1 MGVAGALVGS
11 AVLGAGTSLIGSSN
25 AADAQQQATAA
36 QTAANQ
42 AAIAE
47 QQREFDTQQANLA
60 PWLSAGT
67 SALGAQSNLLGLN
80 GNGAQQSAIS
90 SLQSSPL
97 YQSLYK
103 TGQNT
108 VLNNAA
114 ATGGLRG
121 GNATNSLYDL
131 GQSTLASVIQNQLA
145 NLGGLSGTGQSSA
158 TSLNASGANS
168 TNAIAQLLQ
177 QQGAVTGGGILG
189 STAANNAGLT
199 GVSQSLTN
207 LLNSGSLSSLFGSS
221 GSGLNSLI
229 GSANS
234 AAGLNADSLAT
245 IGLNGSIF

>member
-1 MGVAGALVGS
+1 MPVGVGIGG
-11 AVLGAGTSLIGSSN
+11 AVLGAGSSLISSSN

-42 AAIAE
+42 AALAE
-47 QQREFDTQQANLA
+47 QRREFDTQQQNLA

-80 GNGAQQSAIS
+80 GNGTQQSAID
-90 SLQSSPL
+90 SLQGSPL

-103 TGQNT
+103 TGQNM

-121 GNATNSLYDL
+121 GNATSSLYDL

-158 TSLNASGANS
+158 TSLNSSGSNS
-168 TNAIAQLLQ
+168 ANAISQLLQ
-177 QQGAVTGGGILG
+177 QQGSITGGGILG
-189 STAANNAGLT
+189 STAAGNAGLT

-207 LLNSGSLSSLFGSS
+207 LFSNPSILNALGG
-221 GSGLNSLI
+221 NSLNA
-229 GSANS
+229 ST
-234 AAGLNADSLAT
+234 LNT
-245 IGLNGSIF
+245 IASNPSIF